1 MGFGLFFL
9 TIFSKNKI
17 IYRPISG
24 AILKWLRGVP
34 AKDLEGL
41 IPASVQIALAP
52 PSEKRESCRKTGLF
66 CLALFC
72 RFSEYAIM
80 IETIG

>member
-34 AKDLEGL
+34 AKDLEGV

-52 PSEKRESCRKTGLF
+52 PSKKGSPVERQGSFVLLF
-66 CLALFC
+66 FADFRNML
-72 RFSEYAIM
+72 
-80 IETIG
+80 